1 MNWTDRFREPG
12 TISLRKPPSLIVLA
26 VEGDRSGNEAV
37 QFAAESSLDTSRAGF
52 VVEPLSRAR
61 FRDFNPYPRPEKR
74 LQRQYEPPAAHS
86 DEPCESSDHNH
97 KFILCKHFR
106 SADFDQY
113 SVRNQMKSKPKIQS
127 TPAKLVRLF
136 QAALWPDNFF
146 FGKTK
151 EQGTADAGL
160 SHEKPF
166 YGLDDEVHGTVKSG
180 CCMTRFTL

>member
-97 KFILCKHFR
+97 NFILRKDVR
-106 SADFDQY
+106 PNDFDQY
-113 SVRNQMKSKPKIQS
+113 SARNQTKSRPKIQT

-136 QAALWPDNFF
+136 QAVLRPANFF
-146 FGKTK
+146 LSKTT
-151 EQGTADAGL
+151 ERGTADAGL
-160 SHEKPF
+160 SH
-166 YGLDDEVHGTVKSG
+166 
-180 CCMTRFTL
+180 